1 MTYNVIYSAV
11 GKQRMGTKVRKQI
24 YIGVEQSAMLKRMS
38 EQTGLSESEIIR
50 RALDAHIQALG
61 YHQSQE
67 ERLHAWAKER
77 EFIQSLID
85 AGPVPGGRTWTREDL
100 YDRKIFQRE
109 GSAE

>member
-1 MTYNVIYSAV
+1 
-11 GKQRMGTKVRKQI
+11 MGTKVRKQI
-24 YIGVEQSAMLKRMS
+24 YIWVEQSAMLKRLS

-67 ERLHAWAKER
+67 AHHEAWTKGQ

-100 YDRKIFQRE
+100 YDRKIFRRE